1 MLALNFELL
10 KSVGPLFI
18 FLLVTAYF
26 GLQMDVPF
34 NLDEFRIHEFGM
46 WHVDVNNVA
55 ILALLV
61 SHLIPGFRSD
71 IV

>member
-46 WHVDVNNVA
+46 
-55 ILALLV
+55 
-61 SHLIPGFRSD
+61 
-71 IV
+71 